1 MTGASRVAAA
11 LRYAETGWMGR
22 LRTGNSRCANAA
34 AGRENGQLVEN
45 DCTCD
50 VSWYRLG
57 ATRCCGWQCDDNVTS
72 IDS

>member
-11 LRYAETGWMGR
+11 LRYAETGWKGR

-34 AGRENGQLVEN
+34 AGRENGQLVKN

-50 VSWYRLG
+50 VS
-57 ATRCCGWQCDDNVTS
+57 
-72 IDS
+72 